1 MSDKNTHFHQFTD
14 AGQQNAAVIQSKNTL
29 NINGKLMDLS
39 VPRVMGI
46 LNLTPD
52 SFYQPEG
59 RNGQPDSSQ
68 ILKEAE
74 QMLKEGA
81 SFLDLG
87 AYSSRPNAEHISETT
102 ESERLLPALKAL
114 VKEFPEAIISVDTF
128 RSGIAR
134 KAVEH
139 GAQLINDISAG
150 ELDQNMFET
159 VASLKVP
166 YILMHMKGTPQTMQQ
181 NPHYES
187 LISEIL
193 QYFIQKIKK
202 LNDLGA
208 YELIIDPGFGFGK
221 NLEHNYELLNKLDSL
236 NILQLPVLAGFS
248 RKSMIYKLLDSSPA
262 EALNGTTVCN
272 TIALLKG
279 AKILRVH
286 DVKPA
291 MEAISLV
298 ATMQR
303 GKN

>member
-14 AGQQNAAVIQSKNTL
+14 AGQQNAAVIKPKSTL
-29 NINGKLMDLS
+29 KLNGKLMDLS
-39 VPRVMGI
+39 VPKVMGI

-87 AYSSRPNAEHISETT
+87 AYSSRPNAEHINETT

>member
-1 MSDKNTHFHQFTD
+1 MSDKNTHFHQFKE
-14 AGQQNAAVIQSKNTL
+14 ANQQNASIIKPKSTL
-29 NINGKLMDLS
+29 QIKGELIDLS
-39 VPRVMGI
+39 FPRVMGI

-59 RNGQPDSSQ
+59 RNGQPDISQ

-74 QMLKEGA
+74 QMLTEGA

-102 ESERLLPALKAL
+102 ESERLLPVLSAL

-134 KAVEH
+134 KAVEQ
-139 GAQLINDISAG
+139 GAHLINDISAG
-150 ELDQNMFET
+150 ELDKDMFET

-187 LISEIL
+187 LMPEIL
-193 QYFIQKIKK
+193 QYFIQKINK
-202 LNDLGA
+202 LNNLGA
-208 YELIIDPGFGFGK
+208 YDLIIDPGFGFGK
-221 NLEHNYELLNKLDSL
+221 NLEHNYELLNKLETL
-236 NILQLPVLAGFS
+236 NIIQLPVLAGFS
-248 RKSMIYKLLDSSPA
+248 RKSMIYKFLNSSPA

-291 MEAISLV
+291 MEAIRLV
-298 ATMQR
+298 GAMQTV
-303 GKN
+303 

>member
-14 AGQQNAAVIQSKNTL
+14 AGQQNAAVIKPKSTL
-29 NINGKLMDLS
+29 KLNGKLMDLS
-39 VPRVMGI
+39 IPRVMGI

-87 AYSSRPNAEHISETT
+87 AYSSRPNAEHINETT

-150 ELDQNMFET
+150 ELDQDMFET

-187 LISEIL
+187 LISETL

-221 NLEHNYELLNKLDSL
+221 NLEHNYELLNKLDTL
-236 NILQLPVLAGFS
+236 NILQLPILAGFS

-298 ATMQR
+298 GAMQTV
-303 GKN
+303 

>member
-1 MSDKNTHFHQFTD
+1 
-14 AGQQNAAVIQSKNTL
+14 
-29 NINGKLMDLS
+29 
-39 VPRVMGI
+39 
-46 LNLTPD
+46 
-52 SFYQPEG
+52 
-59 RNGQPDSSQ
+59 
-68 ILKEAE
+68 
-74 QMLKEGA
+74 MLKAGA

-87 AYSSRPNAEHISETT
+87 AYSSRPNAEHINETT

-159 VASLKVP
+159 VAGLKVP

-187 LISEIL
+187 LIPEIL
-193 QYFIQKIKK
+193 QYFIQKVKK

-221 NLEHNYELLNKLDSL
+221 NLEHNYELLNKLDTL

-279 AKILRVH
+279 VKILRVH

-298 ATMQR
+298 GAMQTV
-303 GKN
+303 

>member
-59 RNGQPDSSQ
+59 RNGQPDSCQ

-87 AYSSRPNAEHISETT
+87 AYSSRPNAEHINETT

-298 ATMQR
+298 GAMQAV
-303 GKN
+303 